1 MTFDVEVSNNFARRF
16 AHSKMSSA
24 AMTATI
30 VAPSVV
36 KDALRDAI
44 ASFPEELQ
52 ASLMEKFTAYY
63 TNPETPHVEQV
74 LRKRMSDGHAQRLLF
89 MPTKE
94 QAALYVLLVQAP
106 PQGAPETH
114 PCFIGGLNSL
124 VDLFT
129 HENLHFRGQAL
140 DVFTQMTSNPDFDW
154 FQAPT
159 CSETKSM
166 HAKMLLL
173 TNTSDFIQALVINK
187 DSPAMSL
194 YALQILAFYMSWVRK
209 LYTKG
214 ELRLSAALLA
224 TLADWKATADSD
236 EERQLATNVFDDF
249 NRWPA
254 ADAPSTP
261 PLAFH
266 GVELP
271 EGTLNLKQARDALVV
286 SDYDQT
292 VALATTFL
300 RDSPDVPSVD
310 RVQALGLR
318 GRARLLRHLDRADLK
333 KAVDDLSAAL
343 EMLEQVAMPTHEDN
357 LLLSRVD
364 MMQDK
369 ATVLAQHL
377 HLFRPALAALSPDED
392 ACLSA
397 ADEAT
402 LDTARGAIHTM
413 WAAYNALHGQQ
424 QAKEQAIFEAIR
436 HRRGAVTEDKK
447 VTTIQPVKSTDHD
460 NQVTHNLASAETNGS
475 PPSAIPRTNA
485 EDTSNQA
492 TNHDPQHRDLLVVTH
507 PTPPLPDSSVAVKTK
522 NSAAIAGGTR
532 TLKPSLIAPVAR
544 KLLKYKHNPE
554 NMASLLQSLT
564 PHDIAAAVS
573 TILNP
578 DVLRGL
584 LQGMRRLPPKH
595 ALEVMRAVHIL
606 PAMPL
611 VLELADPDVVTA
623 MSSMLSVDP

>member
-1 MTFDVEVSNNFARRF
+1 
-16 AHSKMSSA
+16 MSSA

-173 TNTSDFIQALVINK
+173 TNTSDFIQALVTNK

-224 TLADWKATADSD
+224 TLADWKETADSD
-236 EERQLATNVFDDF
+236 EERELATNVFDDF

-266 GVELP
+266 GVQLP

-300 RDSPDVPSVD
+300 RDSLDAPSVD

-424 QAKEQAIFEAIR
+424 QAKEQAIFDAIR

-475 PPSAIPRTNA
+475 PPSAIPRTIA
-485 EDTSNQA
+485 EDTRNQA
-492 TNHDPQHRDLLVVTH
+492 TNHDPDPQHRDRVVVIPPAT
-507 PTPPLPDSSVAVKTK
+507 TPLFPDSSVAVKTK
-522 NSAAIAGGTR
+522 NSAAIVGATR

-544 KLLKYKHNPE
+544 KLLKCKHNPE
-554 NMASLLQSLT
+554 TMASLLQSLT

-584 LQGMRRLPPKH
+584 LQGVRRLPPKH
-595 ALEVMRAVHIL
+595 ALEVL
-606 PAMPL
+606 Q
-611 VLELADPDVVTA
+611 VVQCPHDYKIEPP
-623 MSSMLSVDP
+623 MYRR